1 VNITQAL
8 SPGYNLQTIS
18 LHHDQRSEHVV
29 VNGIA
34 SSAAVLL
41 LVMTG
46 IAGLRRVEK
55 RFRNNRERK
64 RRNSGACCWFSR
76 QLQRF

>member
-8 SPGYNLQTIS
+8 SSGLQPADNFLYTMTS
-18 LHHDQRSEHVV
+18 DPEHVV
-29 VNGIA
+29 FNWIA

-64 RRNSGACCWFSR
+64 RRDSGACCWFSR
-76 QLQRF
+76 QLQ